1 MQKLCLGLKLLMFGN
16 SPGEKILIPRV
27 NTIQMGGIN

>member
-1 MQKLCLGLKLLMFGN
+1 MQKLCLGLKFLMFGN

-27 NTIQMGGIN
+27 NTLQIGVIN